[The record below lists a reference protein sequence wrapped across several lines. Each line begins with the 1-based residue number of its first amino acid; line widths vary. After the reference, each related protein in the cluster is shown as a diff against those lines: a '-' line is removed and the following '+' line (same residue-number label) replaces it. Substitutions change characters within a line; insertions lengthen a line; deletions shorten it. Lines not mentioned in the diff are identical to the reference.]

1 MSDFPEYL
9 IDGPSGDEA
18 IATFLFAHGAGA
30 GMDHAFMTT
39 VAQGLA
45 QEGIRVIR
53 FDFPYMIKRRED
65 GKKRPPDRQ
74 PKLLLDFQ
82 RHIQAFSHEK
92 LVIGGKSMGGRMA
105 SVMVTDFANEF
116 PEVENCA
123 SVVRGVAC
131 LGFPFHPP
139 GKPENFRGEHL
150 KTMPVPTLILQG
162 ERDTFG
168 TRAEVEAWQYA
179 DSVTTAFLPD
189 GDHGFKP
196 RKASGHTE
204 VGNIQLAIQQLAAFI
219 KECVGAQ

>member
-1 MSDFPEYL
+1 MSDNPTYL
-9 IDGPSGDEA
+9 IDGPGQDDA
-18 IATFLFAHGAGA
+18 VATFLFAHGAGA
-30 GMDHAFMTT
+30 GMDHAFMAE
-39 VAQGLA
+39 VAKGLA
-45 QEGIRVIR
+45 QAGIRVIR

-82 RHIQAFSHEK
+82 RHIDAHAGEK

-105 SVMVTDFANEF
+105 SLMVTEIADES
-116 PEVENCA
+116 PDVENCA
-123 SVVRGVAC
+123 AKVKGVAC

-150 KTMPVPTLILQG
+150 KTITTPTLILQG

-179 DSVTTAFLPD
+179 DCVETTFLPD

-196 RKASGHTE
+196 RKASGYTE
-204 VGNIQLAIQQLAAFI
+204 SGNIAKAVKVLAAFI
-219 KECVGAQ
+219 KECAGEQ